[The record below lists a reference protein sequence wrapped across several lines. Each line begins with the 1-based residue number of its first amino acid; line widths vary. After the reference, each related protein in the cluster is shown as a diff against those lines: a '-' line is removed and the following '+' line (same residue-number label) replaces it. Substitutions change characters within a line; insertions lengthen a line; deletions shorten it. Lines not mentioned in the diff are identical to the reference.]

1 MAAYRRV
8 TEVLVYLLC
17 ILNQTTISGKS
28 YTKEEI
34 DKYRDR
40 VLQMFHHAYDG
51 YVKYA
56 YPYDELRPLTC
67 DGFDTWG
74 SYSLTL
80 IDALDTLAIVGN
92 YSEFRRVAHLVSQK
106 MDFDVDINVSVFETN
121 IRILGGLL
129 SAHLMSHKAGLGLEP
144 GWPCSGPL
152 LSMAEDVARRLLPA
166 FDTVTGMPY
175 GTVNLRH
182 GVPKGETPITCTAG
196 VGTFIVEFGTLS
208 RLTGDPVFE
217 KVAMRALR
225 ALWNYRSPLG
235 MVGNHV
241 DVSTGKWTALD
252 SGIGGGI
259 DSYFEYLVKGG
270 IMFEIPELLQMFH
283 EYEKPINNFMKRDDW
298 FLWAHMNKGG
308 ITLPMFT
315 SLDAYWPG
323 IQSMLGN
330 IDGAMKTMHNFHQV
344 WKQYGFTP
352 EYYNIPKNEVHGGR
366 EGYPLRPELIESAMY
381 LYRATKDPYL
391 LDIGVD
397 ILESIEH
404 STKTKC
410 GYATVKN
417 VATHELENR
426 MESFFLAETTKYL
439 YLLFDTENFIHNN
452 GSSGTVVQTPNGEC
466 VIDAGGYFFNTEAH
480 PIDVACVYCCSSQ
493 KKEDDKIIQGM
504 HDQLDL
510 LSMLGIVEPSDTV
523 RGTKWKNLRKEMERQ
538 QKQEAILQKM
548 EQEKL
553 ESLKHEI
560 NRNRDSKVEVKSETK
575 DTVEIILND
584 NKSGKEEN
592 NPKIEIIKISTSQPK
607 DLDQTNETDKN
618 STEAALVS
626 STNKKDNEVYDKKNP
641 ENESEQSQNS
651 KSAKEQNLNPTDSDH
666 RGQSSEDKG
675 QVETVDK
682 VDKSETVSLPAELE
696 KEKSSIPS
704 QPKAHTKSF
713 AEHVKEKSAK
723 ANAVNSAAANL
734 DKLFTFIL
742 NKLGKKEPEEKVPN
756 IYTLYKLMQ
765 YYPLGYKTNPAMMV
779 CPAQPFHMR
788 MSVMGEM
795 FNDVG
800 N

>member
-8 TEVLVYLLC
+8 IKILGCLLC
-17 ILNQTTISGKS
+17 FIYQSSISGKT

-34 DKYRDR
+34 DKYRER
-40 VLQMFHHAYDG
+40 VLHMFHHAYDG
-51 YVKYA
+51 YVNYA

-152 LSMAEDVARRLLPA
+152 LSLAEDVARRLLPA

-225 ALWNYRSPLG
+225 ALWNYRSQLG

-241 DVSTGKWTALD
+241 DVKTGKWTALD

-298 FLWAHMNKGG
+298 YLWAHMNKGG

-439 YLLFDTENFIHNN
+439 YLLFDTDNFIHNN
-452 GSSGTVVQTPNGEC
+452 GSTGTVIQTPNGEC

-493 KKEDDKIIQGM
+493 KKEEDKIIQGL

-510 LSMLGIVEPSDTV
+510 LSMFGIVEPSDTV
-523 RGTKWKNLRKEMERQ
+523 RGTKWKDLRREMVQ
-538 QKQEAILQKM
+538 QQRQEALLQQM
-548 EQEKL
+548 EQVKL
-553 ESLKHEI
+553 ESLKQEI
-560 NRNRDSKVEVKSETK
+560 NRNGDVKVKTEPK

-584 NKSGKEEN
+584 RKSGKDEN
-592 NPKIEIIKISTSQPK
+592 NPNIEMIKISTAPTK
-607 DLDQTNETDKN
+607 DSSEINETDKN
-618 STEAALVS
+618 TTVPTSDSLSDAADLRTESKESTE
-626 STNKKDNEVYDKKNP
+626 EP
-641 ENESEQSQNS
+641 
-651 KSAKEQNLNPTDSDH
+651 NLTQTESDH
-666 RGQSSEDKG
+666 VQRSKDKD
-675 QVETVDK
+675 QEETTEK
-682 VDKSETVSLPAELE
+682 ESKSETISPPIELK
-696 KEKSSIPS
+696 KEKSSVPS
-704 QPKAHTKSF
+704 QPLAPTKSF
-713 AEHVKEKSAK
+713 AEHVREKSQRK
-723 ANAVNSAAANL
+723 NPINSAAANL
-734 DKLFTFIL
+734 DKLFSFIL
-742 NKLGKKEPEEKVPN
+742 NKLSKNEPEEKVPN

-765 YYPLGYKTNPAMMV
+765 YYPLGYKTDPAMMV

-795 FNDVG
+795 FADVG
-800 N
+800 Y

>member
-8 TEVLVYLLC
+8 AEILVYLFC
-17 ILNQTTISGKS
+17 FLNHSNISGRS
-28 YTKEEI
+28 YTKEDI
-34 DKYRDR
+34 DKYRER

-51 YVKYA
+51 YVNYA

-67 DGFDTWG
+67 DGLDTWG

-129 SAHLMSHKAGLGLEP
+129 SAHLMSHKAGLGVEP

-196 VGTFIVEFGTLS
+196 VGTFIIEFGTLS

-225 ALWNYRSPLG
+225 ALWNYRSQIGL
-235 MVGNHV
+235 VGNHV
-241 DVSTGKWTALD
+241 DVNTGKWTALD

-298 FLWAHMNKGG
+298 YLWAHMNKGG
-308 ITLPMFT
+308 VTLPMFT

-439 YLLFDTENFIHNN
+439 YLLFDTDNFIHNN
-452 GSSGTVVQTPNGEC
+452 GSSGSVIQTPNGEC
-466 VIDAGGYFFNTEAH
+466 IIDSGGYFFNTEAH
-480 PIDVACVYCCSSQ
+480 PIDVACVYCCSAQ
-493 KKEDDKIIQGM
+493 KKEDDKILQGM

-510 LSMLGIVEPSDTV
+510 LSMFGIVEPSDTV
-523 RGTKWKNLRKEMERQ
+523 RGTKWKKLRKEMEQ
-538 QKQEAILQKM
+538 QQQQEAILQQY
-548 EQEKL
+548 EQDKL
-553 ESLKHEI
+553 ESLNQEI
-560 NRNRDSKVEVKSETK
+560 NKKQDSKEVKPDTK
-575 DTVEIILND
+575 PTVEIIISNKQSGEEKNSNIEIVKINSSQPEDPDPANENNDDDTTADLEIVENKDID
-584 NKSGKEEN
+584 NKDENKGNENSESIESGQEQNFNQKDVNPTSQISQDKDQLETANNALKTETTSQTAKTEGQTSFAPS
-592 NPKIEIIKISTSQPK
+592 NPKVT
-607 DLDQTNETDKN
+607 
-618 STEAALVS
+618 
-626 STNKKDNEVYDKKNP
+626 
-641 ENESEQSQNS
+641 
-651 KSAKEQNLNPTDSDH
+651 
-666 RGQSSEDKG
+666 
-675 QVETVDK
+675 
-682 VDKSETVSLPAELE
+682 
-696 KEKSSIPS
+696 
-704 QPKAHTKSF
+704 TKSF
-713 AEHVKEKSAK
+713 AEHVKEHSARTSTVK
-723 ANAVNSAAANL
+723 SAAANL

-742 NKLGKKEPEEKVPN
+742 NKLSKNEPEEKVPN

-788 MSVMGEM
+788 MSVLGEM